1 MNITF
6 IDTIT
11 SGRGDIY
18 IILFSLFISAVL
30 FRKHMPIYVTIV
42 LGLCLIFREEIRD
55 FTLTKHDTKK
65 QVKKQQTNIKKHIN
79 QTSLSRQ
86 MLKDLKR
93 YKRYSPRAYRQ
104 GERYL
109 MMFFNEMQG
118 FNNSTHKKHS
128 LDNAELYSQQSLK
141 LFRSIMFSI
150 PETMYG
156 SKSTKDL
163 QQKLALVCESL
174 ENHLYKI
181 IHNRVQINNLDFK
194 ENPDIYK
201 CEKIYDTDNVK
212 QSNYYHE
219 NELS

>member
-11 SGRGDIY
+11 SGRGSIY
-18 IILFSLFISAVL
+18 IILLGLLISVIL
-30 FRKHMPIYVTIV
+30 FREHMPIYVTIV

-55 FTLTKHDTKK
+55 FTLTTRESKK
-65 QVKKQQTNIKKHIN
+65 QVKKQQTNETKHIN

-93 YKRYSPRAYRQ
+93 YKKYNPRAYRE
-104 GERYL
+104 GKRYL

-118 FNNSTHKKHS
+118 FTESTHKLHS

-141 LFRSIMFSI
+141 LFRSMMFSI

-156 SKSTKDL
+156 STSTKDL
-163 QQKLALVCESL
+163 QQRLADLCESL

-181 IHNRVQINNLDFK
+181 IYNRVQINNNDFR